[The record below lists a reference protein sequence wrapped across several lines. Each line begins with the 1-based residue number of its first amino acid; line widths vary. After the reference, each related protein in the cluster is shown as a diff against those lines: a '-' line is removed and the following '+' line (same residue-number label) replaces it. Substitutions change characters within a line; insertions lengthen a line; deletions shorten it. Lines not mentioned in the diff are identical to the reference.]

1 MKTSMKIIL
10 AVVFVSLG
18 LGGLAKTV
26 EATQPQFLAAIRSQD
41 SGIKV
46 AEASDGD
53 GETNDDFKESARLQ
67 TFAKITPQQAQQA
80 VETAQKGK
88 ASSVKLEN
96 EEGNLVYAVTINR
109 KEVKVDAGNGQ
120 ILQVEGLNNEKDESA
135 YPRSSIQI
143 PQKGER
149 K

>member
-1 MKTSMKIIL
+1 MKIIL

-26 EATQPQFLAAIRSQD
+26 DATQPQFLAVIKSQ
-41 SGIKV
+41 IKV

-67 TFAKITPQQAQQA
+67 AFAKITPQQAQQA

-135 YPRSSIQI
+135 YPRSSIQM